1 MGAGTIWE
9 WGRLALVNKPNG
21 FIYLNGVAFPYPDK
35 DSGLQS
41 VQTIVDSA
49 RNANGVMVGERVGR
63 DMGKIELTWNVL
75 TPEEWSRM
83 LQIMAN
89 FTFSLRYLDMVT
101 NSFVTR
107 TFYVGDR
114 SAQPFMVDPDTGRP
128 KDYLQ
133 CKANVI
139 DVGE

>member
-1 MGAGTIWE
+1 M
-9 WGRLALVNKPNG
+9 VNKPRG
-21 FIYLNGVAFPYPDK
+21 FIYINGVAFPYPDRE
-35 DSGLQS
+35 SGLQS

-63 DMGKIELTWNVL
+63 DMGKIELTWSVL
-75 TPEEWSRM
+75 TPEMWSQM
-83 LQIMAN
+83 LQIFSN

-101 NSFVTR
+101 NDWVTR

-114 SAQPFMVDPDTGRP
+114 SAKPFLCDPETGRP
-128 KDYLQ
+128 KYYLN

-139 DVGE
+139 DVGR

>member
-1 MGAGTIWE
+1 M
-9 WGRLALVNKPNG
+9 VNKPRG
-21 FIYLNGVAFPYPDK
+21 FIYINGEAFPYPDRE
-35 DSGLQS
+35 SGLQS

-63 DMGKIELTWNVL
+63 DMGKIELTWSVL
-75 TPEEWSRM
+75 TPEMWSQM
-83 LQIMAN
+83 LQIFSN

-101 NSFVTR
+101 NDWVTR

-114 SAQPFMVDPDTGRP
+114 SAQPFLCDPETGRP
-128 KDYLQ
+128 KYYLN

-139 DVGE
+139 DVGR